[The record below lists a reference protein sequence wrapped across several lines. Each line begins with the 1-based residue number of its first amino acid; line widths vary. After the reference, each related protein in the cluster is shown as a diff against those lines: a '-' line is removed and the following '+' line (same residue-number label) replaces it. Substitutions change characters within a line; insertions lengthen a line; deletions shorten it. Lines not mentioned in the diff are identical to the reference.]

1 MRTVM
6 TIALALTLAACA
18 PETAKAPDSP
28 PAAETPAPAESAA
41 EVVVQ
46 SPQSGARVTSP
57 LQVSGVAPA
66 NWFFENQFPV
76 QLVDAQG
83 QVIAMAPAY
92 PRVNWLEPGP
102 KEFDAELTFV
112 GEGPA
117 TLVLQED
124 MPRDGETPRQVRI
137 PVTLAAN

>member
-1 MRTVM
+1 MRTAL

-18 PETAKAPDSP
+18 PEAAKAPGGP
-28 PAAETPAPAESAA
+28 PAAEAPAPAEA
-41 EVVVQ
+41 EEIVVQ
-46 SPQSGARVTSP
+46 TPQSGAHVTSP

-83 QVIAMAPAY
+83 RVIAMAPAY

-102 KEFDAELTFV
+102 KEFDAELTFI